1 LWVLRRPDAPL
12 IRADLVS
19 LTDAVEIELFQN
31 DKLRR
36 RWRFLTDTAARRW
49 AARLAKRLG
58 RRNFSDRRTSD
69 RSRSWIE

>member
-1 LWVLRRPDAPL
+1 VLRRPDTPSV
-12 IRADLVS
+12 RADLVS

-31 DKLRR
+31 DQFHR

-49 AARLAKRLG
+49 AARLAKRLS

-69 RSRSWIE
+69 RPKSWTE